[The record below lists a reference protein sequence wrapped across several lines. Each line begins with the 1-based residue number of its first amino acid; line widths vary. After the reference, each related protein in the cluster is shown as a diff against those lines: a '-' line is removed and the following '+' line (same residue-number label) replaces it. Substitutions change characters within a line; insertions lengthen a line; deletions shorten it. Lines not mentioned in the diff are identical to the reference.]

1 MLWPVVFK
9 VAEVT
14 FNFWYRLSEALF
26 KAQNDAKTAIF
37 RQYFQTLI
45 EALCVHC
52 RLETDAVSSGLYT
65 FVVISSRVLTCPRL
79 LGQRSVSLFQS
90 HMLCS
95 ILFNPSNIKTNKKAN
110 SFLKIKQFFKSFVI
124 GVRKHNMLKCSKFIS
139 PKCILS
145 SMKVGIHG

>member
-26 KAQNDAKTAIF
+26 KARNDAKTAIF

-52 RLETDAVSSGLYT
+52 RLDSDAVSSGLYT
-65 FVVISSRVLTCPRL
+65 FVLISNMVHTCPRL

-90 HMLCS
+90 QMLCS
-95 ILFNPSNIKTNKKAN
+95 ILLT
-110 SFLKIKQFFKSFVI
+110 QV
-124 GVRKHNMLKCSKFIS
+124 V
-139 PKCILS
+139 
-145 SMKVGIHG
+145 